1 MATLKRVAIAFAFTL
16 FALPAVPN
24 QPRAEDADCRDL
36 LTPGFYRD
44 ASAKDVES
52 RLDGCDVMARDDRGW
67 TPLHHAAA
75 ASDDP
80 SVLRLLLARG
90 ADIEATTLDDPETRR
105 VIEHLKPL
113 HVAAAHSTAPGILTV
128 LINRGADV
136 DAQLPSDT
144 CSRPMWECATASVHI
159 AARRADGLEILETLL
174 GAGADVDLRDEDGN
188 RPLHLA
194 ARSGSHEMVAL
205 LLVAGASPGV
215 ERFDGATALHQ
226 AMLNPE
232 VTRETAELLV
242 ESGIDPDEEADAGWR
257 VRGAGATALIY
268 CTQKCTSEEVVGY
281 LIEVTEAK
289 CLVDRHGRSA
299 LSEWEKNEALP
310 KNDAYWALH
319 EACSG

>member
-1 MATLKRVAIAFAFTL
+1 MATLNTFAVFLPFTILALSIAPDNA
-16 FALPAVPN
+16 
-24 QPRAEDADCRDL
+24 RAEDAGCRDL
-36 LTPGFYRD
+36 LTPDFYHD
-44 ASAKDVES
+44 ASAADVDS
-52 RLDGCDVMARDDRGW
+52 RLDDCDVTARDDRGW

-128 LINRGADV
+128 LINRGGDV

-144 CSRPMWECATASVHI
+144 CRRPGRECATAPLHL
-159 AARRADGLEILETLL
+159 AARRADGLEILETLIA
-174 GAGADVDLRDEDGN
+174 AGADPDVPDEVGN

-194 ARSGSHEMVAL
+194 AQFGGHEMVEF
-205 LLVAGASPGV
+205 LLVAGASPDV

-232 VTRETAELLV
+232 VTRETVELLV
-242 ESGIDPDEEADAGWR
+242 ESGVDPDEEADAGPIL
-257 VRGAGATALIY
+257 GSGATALIY
-268 CTQKCTSEEVVGY
+268 CTQKCTSEDVVEY

-310 KNDAYWALH
+310 KTDAYWALH